1 MAYDQFGRVIRS
13 APAPQ
18 IPSSQNS
25 FSYQSS
31 PSYSNFGSYR
41 ESVWTR
47 MDNAVRS
54 FGNWFDDIIPTISNW
69 GIGIV
74 ALIGLIG
81 LIAFVFK
88 DWNIFYMIFRFIGA
102 CIMGYIGAI
111 IIGIGAFIVGL
122 GLKILRFCLWN
133 IYTLLLA
140 LALAG
145 GFGIYVYA
153 NNTSTSSATSAYE
166 QPIKLT
172 DSYEITAYEL
182 NVRTAP
188 SKNASIAGRL
198 HKGDQ
203 IEVYE
208 ISNGFASIDYNGSRC
223 YVSEK
228 YIRRRQTTN
237 EE

>member
-18 IPSSQNS
+18 VPSSQNS

-31 PSYSNFGSYR
+31 TSSSSFGSYR
-41 ESVWTR
+41 ESIWTR

-54 FGNWFDDIIPTISNW
+54 FGNWFDDVIPTISNI

-74 ALIGLIG
+74 ALIGLLG
-81 LIAFVFK
+81 LIMFVFK

-102 CIMGYIGAI
+102 CIMGYIGMI
-111 IIGIGAFIVGL
+111 IIGIGAFVVGL

-133 IYTLLLA
+133 IYTLLLS

-145 GFGIYVYA
+145 GFGIYAYA
-153 NNTSTSSATSAYE
+153 NNDHSISSTSVYE
-166 QPIKLT
+166 QPIKT
-172 DSYEITAYEL
+172 TISYEITAYEL
-182 NVRTAP
+182 NIRTNP
-188 SKNASIAGRL
+188 SKKANIVGKL
-198 HKGDQ
+198 HKGDL
-203 IEVYE
+203 IEVHE
-208 ISNGFASIDYNGSRC
+208 IVNGFAAIDYNGARC

-228 YIRRRQTTN
+228 YIRRI
-237 EE
+237 

>member
-25 FSYQSS
+25 FSYQSA
-31 PSYSNFGSYR
+31 PSFSNSDTYR

-81 LIAFVFK
+81 LISFVFK

-122 GLKILRFCLWN
+122 GLKLLRFCLWN

-140 LALAG
+140 LALIG
-145 GFGIYVYA
+145 GVGIYSYA
-153 NNTSTSSATSAYE
+153 NSTPHTSASTAYE
-166 QPIKLT
+166 EPIKQT
-172 DSYEITAYEL
+172 VSYEVTAYEL
-182 NVRTAP
+182 NVRTQP
-188 SKNASIAGRL
+188 SKNSSVAGKL
-198 HKGDQ
+198 HKKDN
-203 IEVYE
+203 IEVYD
-208 ISNGFASIDYNGSRC
+208 IVNGFAAIDYNGSRC

-228 YIRRRQTTN
+228 YIRRL
-237 EE
+237 

>member
-25 FSYQSS
+25 FSYQSA
-31 PSYSNFGSYR
+31 PSFSSYGSYR

-54 FGNWFDDIIPTISNW
+54 FGNWFDEVIPTISNI

-74 ALIGLIG
+74 AIIGLIG
-81 LIAFVFK
+81 LIMFVFK

-102 CIMGYIGAI
+102 CIMGYIGMI
-111 IIGIGAFIVGL
+111 IIGIGAFVVGI
-122 GLKILRFCLWN
+122 GLKVLRFCLWN
-133 IYTLLLA
+133 IYTLLIA

-145 GFGIYVYA
+145 GFGIYAYA
-153 NNTSTSSATSAYE
+153 NNSPSTSVASAYE
-166 QPIKLT
+166 QPVKTTI
-172 DSYEITAYEL
+172 SYEITAYEL
-182 NVRTAP
+182 NVRTNP
-188 SKNASIAGRL
+188 SKKANIAGKL
-198 HKGDQ
+198 HKGDK

-208 ISNGFASIDYNGSRC
+208 ITNGFAAIDYNGSRC

-228 YIRRRQTTN
+228 YIRRI
-237 EE
+237 